1 MTAASSVVRVACL
14 GLTREDGQRR
24 VRAAELRPEFLPEL
38 LEHVIVRLLARVAA
52 VILLRDRPQIP
63 FHRYPERHDP
73 SLGPPNVSMSSI
85 VAQNTTRDSAP
96 FASKHRFPAATLH
109 IGDHLRRSDESAV

>member
-38 LEHVIVRLLARVAA
+38 LEHVIVRLLARVAT

-63 FHRYPERHDP
+63 FHRCPERHDP

-85 VAQNTTRDSAP
+85 VAQNETNWTPACAGMTTLAVSC
-96 FASKHRFPAATLH
+96 
-109 IGDHLRRSDESAV
+109 RSRGGCER

>member
-24 VRAAELRPEFLPEL
+24 VRAAELRPQLLPEL

-63 FHRYPERHDP
+63 FHRCPERHVH
-73 SLGPPNVSMSSI
+73 SLNLARVSSSTI
-85 VAQNTTRDSAP
+85 VAQN
-96 FASKHRFPAATLH
+96 ATSWMPVCA
-109 IGDHLRRSDESAV
+109 GMAVSCRSR